1 MENFFLKRKV
11 LICLFAFFS
20 FSSVVLASNNA
31 NRNQQTNNNANNV
44 ENQEVNIN
52 ANNGN
57 QQGRTN
63 NSILDTLAKCA
74 VLFSFGEFIFGRV
87 LDSLVRNEIARLQI
101 EENERLLHEMCEKYF
116 YGDQSIDPT
125 ACSDL
130 LSELLEKIVGQEEA
144 KGAIVEQF
152 CAQIFKLKKFYSG
165 NSNMRRGPGAE
176 IYCFA
181 GKPGLGKTFMANL
194 LARALCAG
202 QEGKKIFT
210 IDASTILSFDKKRRN
225 PATLFARIGRYRK
238 EKHVIV
244 NSDIFSYI
252 KATLRPVIVFNEI
265 DKLLNDPDL
274 KLSLFEF
281 IRSVQED
288 GYISNDVGEKVDC
301 SGLTLIFTSNDP
313 DMISE
318 ESLKTRFRTIL
329 FKPFS
334 EGDYCK
340 LVRSYLNKFIA
351 SANEMLK
358 KNPASD
364 LSFHISDE
372 CCSAIAKEISE
383 NSVLYSK
390 GFRCVEKDFIA
401 KLSGFLFKYLFP
413 SKNKEDFAVTG
424 DRTIGYD
431 NKKHAF
437 FIL

>member
-1 MENFFLKRKV
+1 MEKKFLKREV

-20 FSSVVLASNNA
+20 FSSVVEAMD
-31 NRNQQTNNNANNV
+31 NQGGNNNANNR
-44 ENQEVNIN
+44 
-52 ANNGN
+52 N
-57 QQGRTN
+57 QQERRSVFEKT
-63 NSILDTLAKCA
+63 LDVAYKC
-74 VLFSFGEFIFGRV
+74 SFLVSLIEFIVGRF
-87 LDSLVRNEIARLQI
+87 LDSLARNEIARLQI

-125 ACSDL
+125 AFRDR
-130 LSELLEKIVGQEEA
+130 LSELLEKIVGQGEA
-144 KGAIVEQF
+144 KEAIVEQF
-152 CAQIFKLKKFYSG
+152 CAQIFKLKNFYSG

-194 LARALCAG
+194 LARALCTS
-202 QEGKKIFT
+202 QKGKRVFT

-225 PATLFARIGRYRK
+225 PAALFARIGRYCN
-238 EKHVIV
+238 EKHIIV

-334 EGDYCK
+334 EGDYYQ

-351 SANEMLK
+351 SANEMLQR
-358 KNPASD
+358 NPARD
-364 LSFHISDE
+364 LSFHISEE
-372 CCSAIAKEISE
+372 CCSAIAKEICE
-383 NSVLYSK
+383 DTVLYSK

-401 KLSGFLFKYLFP
+401 KLSAFLFKYLFP
-413 SKNKEDFAVTG
+413 SKNKEDLAVTG
-424 DRTIGYD
+424 KRTIGY
-431 NKKHAF
+431 NKKEHAF
-437 FIL
+437 YLL

>member
-1 MENFFLKRKV
+1 MEKNFLKRKV
-11 LICLFAFFS
+11 LICLFLFFS
-20 FSSVVLASNNA
+20 FNSVIEASNVAQN
-31 NRNQQTNNNANNV
+31 
-44 ENQEVNIN
+44 N

-57 QQGRTN
+57 QQASKSFIRKFISYITLDNLSKLTFIYTIAQFIVGR
-63 NSILDTLAKCA
+63 ILDE
-74 VLFSFGEFIFGRV
+74 SI
-87 LDSLVRNEIARLQI
+87 RNEIARLQI

-125 ACSDL
+125 ACRDL
-130 LSELLEKIVGQEEA
+130 LLELLDKIVGQGEA
-144 KGAIVEQF
+144 KEAIIEQF
-152 CAQIFKLKKFYSG
+152 CAQVFKLKNFYSES
-165 NSNMRRGPGAE
+165 SNMRRGPGAE

-210 IDASTILSFDKKRRN
+210 IDASTLLSFERKKRN
-225 PATLFARIGRYRK
+225 PAALFARVGRYRK
-238 EKHVIV
+238 EKHIIV

-288 GYISNDVGEKVDC
+288 GYISNDAGEKVDC

-334 EGDYCK
+334 QEDYCQ

-351 SANEMLK
+351 SANEMLRR
-358 KNPASD
+358 NPTMD
-364 LSFHISDE
+364 LSFHISEE

-424 DRTIGYD
+424 ERTIGYD

-437 FIL
+437 YLL

>member
-1 MENFFLKRKV
+1 MEKNFLKRNV
-11 LICLFAFFS
+11 LICLFLFFS
-20 FSSVVLASNNA
+20 FNSVVEAADQDNDVNNEE
-31 NRNQQTNNNANNV
+31 QQESKGFIRKFLSGITLENV
-44 ENQEVNIN
+44 SRVSFIFSIVQFIV
-52 ANNGN
+52 
-57 QQGRTN
+57 GR
-63 NSILDTLAKCA
+63 ILDA
-74 VLFSFGEFIFGRV
+74 SE
-87 LDSLVRNEIARLQI
+87 RNEIAKLQI

-144 KGAIVEQF
+144 KEAIIEQF
-152 CAQIFKLKKFYSG
+152 CAQVFKLKNFYSG
-165 NSNMRRGPGAE
+165 KSNMRRGPGAE

-210 IDASTILSFDKKRRN
+210 IDASTILSFDKKKRN
-225 PATLFARIGRYRK
+225 PAALFARVGRYCK
-238 EKHVIV
+238 EKHIIV

-288 GYISNDVGEKVDC
+288 GYISNDAGEKVDC

-329 FKPFS
+329 FKSFS
-334 EGDYCK
+334 EEEYCQ

-351 SANEMLK
+351 SANEMLQR
-358 KNPASD
+358 NPTTD
-364 LSFHISDE
+364 LSFHISEE

-413 SKNKEDFAVTG
+413 SKNKEDLAVTG
-424 DRTIGYD
+424 KRTIGY
-431 NKKHAF
+431 NKKEHAF
-437 FIL
+437 YLL

>member
-1 MENFFLKRKV
+1 MEKNFLKRKV
-11 LICLFAFFS
+11 LICLFLFFS
-20 FSSVVLASNNA
+20 FNSVVEAA
-31 NRNQQTNNNANNV
+31 NQANDV
-44 ENQEVNIN
+44 
-52 ANNGN
+52 NNGN
-57 QQGRTN
+57 QQAST
-63 NSILDTLAKCA
+63 SEKIVDLVFKSS
-74 VLFSFGEFIFGRV
+74 VIMSFVQFIV
-87 LDSLVRNEIARLQI
+87 ANVMHYLEKNEIAILQK

-125 ACSDL
+125 ACRDL
-130 LSELLEKIVGQEEA
+130 LLELLDKIVGQGEA
-144 KGAIVEQF
+144 KEAIIEQF
-152 CAQIFKLKKFYSG
+152 CAQVFKLKNFYSG
-165 NSNMRRGPGAE
+165 SSSMRRGPGAE

-194 LARALCAG
+194 LARALCDG
-202 QEGKKIFT
+202 QKGKKVFT
-210 IDASTILSFDKKRRN
+210 IDASTLLAFEKKKRN
-225 PATLFARIGRYRK
+225 PAALFARIGRYRK
-238 EKHVIV
+238 EKHIIV

-281 IRSVQED
+281 IRSIQED
-288 GYISNDVGEKVDC
+288 GYISNDAGEKVDC

-334 EGDYCK
+334 QEDYCQ

-351 SANEMLK
+351 SANEMLQR
-358 KNPASD
+358 NPTTD
-364 LSFHISDE
+364 LSFHISEE
-372 CCSAIAKEISE
+372 CCSAIAKEICE
-383 NSVLYSK
+383 DTALYSK

-401 KLSGFLFKYLFP
+401 KLSAFLFKYLFP
-413 SKNKEDFAVTG
+413 SKNKEDLVITG
-424 DRTIGYD
+424 ERTVGYD

-437 FIL
+437 YLL

>member
-1 MENFFLKRKV
+1 
-11 LICLFAFFS
+11 
-20 FSSVVLASNNA
+20 
-31 NRNQQTNNNANNV
+31 
-44 ENQEVNIN
+44 
-52 ANNGN
+52 
-57 QQGRTN
+57 
-63 NSILDTLAKCA
+63 
-74 VLFSFGEFIFGRV
+74 
-87 LDSLVRNEIARLQI
+87 
-101 EENERLLHEMCEKYF
+101 
-116 YGDQSIDPT
+116 
-125 ACSDL
+125 
-130 LSELLEKIVGQEEA
+130 
-144 KGAIVEQF
+144 
-152 CAQIFKLKKFYSG
+152 
-165 NSNMRRGPGAE
+165 MRRGPGAE

-351 SANEMLK
+351 SANEMLQRNPDK
-358 KNPASD
+358 KD
-364 LSFHISDE
+364 LSFHISEE
-372 CCSAIAKEISE
+372 CCSAIAKEICE
-383 NSVLYSK
+383 DTALYSK

-401 KLSGFLFKYLFP
+401 KLSAFLFKYLFP
-413 SKNKEDFAVTG
+413 SKNKEDLVVTG
-424 DRTIGYD
+424 KRTIGYN
-431 NKKHAF
+431 NKQHAF
-437 FIL
+437 CLL

>member
-1 MENFFLKRKV
+1 MEKNFLKRKV

-20 FSSVVLASNNA
+20 FSSVVEAMDNQGGNN
-31 NRNQQTNNNANNV
+31 
-44 ENQEVNIN
+44 N

-57 QQGRTN
+57 QQERRSVFEKT
-63 NSILDTLAKCA
+63 LDVAYKCSFLAGI
-74 VLFSFGEFIFGRV
+74 VEFIIGRV
-87 LDSLVRNEIARLQI
+87 LDASIRNEIARLQL

-125 ACSDL
+125 DCRDL

-144 KGAIVEQF
+144 KEAVIEQF
-152 CAQIFKLKKFYSG
+152 CAQILKLKNFYSDS
-165 NSNMRRGPGAE
+165 SNMRRGPGAE

-202 QEGKKIFT
+202 QKDKKVFT

-238 EKHVIV
+238 EKHIIV

-281 IRSVQED
+281 IRSIQED
-288 GYISNDVGEKVDC
+288 GYISNDAGEKVDC

-329 FKPFS
+329 FKSFS
-334 EGDYCK
+334 EGDYCQ

-351 SANEMLK
+351 SANEMLQR
-358 KNPASD
+358 NPARD
-364 LSFHISDE
+364 LSFCISEE
-372 CCSAIAKEISE
+372 CCSAIAKEICE
-383 NSVLYSK
+383 DTALYSK

-401 KLSGFLFKYLFP
+401 KLSAFLFKYLFP
-413 SKNKEDFAVTG
+413 SKNKEDLAVTG
-424 DRTIGYD
+424 KRTIGY
-431 NKKHAF
+431 NKKEHAF
-437 FIL
+437 YLL

>member
-1 MENFFLKRKV
+1 MEKKFLKREV

-20 FSSVVLASNNA
+20 FSSVVEAMDNQGGNN
-31 NRNQQTNNNANNV
+31 
-44 ENQEVNIN
+44 N

-57 QQGRTN
+57 QQERRSVFEKT
-63 NSILDTLAKCA
+63 LDVAYKC
-74 VLFSFGEFIFGRV
+74 SFLVSLIEFIVGRI
-87 LDSLVRNEIARLQI
+87 LDSLARNEIARLQI
-101 EENERLLHEMCEKYF
+101 EENERLLKEMCEKYF

-125 ACSDL
+125 ACRDQL
-130 LSELLEKIVGQEEA
+130 LELLEKIVGQEEA
-144 KGAIVEQF
+144 KEVVIEQF
-152 CAQIFKLKKFYSG
+152 CAQILKLKKFYSG

-194 LARALCAG
+194 LARALCAS
-202 QEGKKIFT
+202 QKGKRVFT

-225 PATLFARIGRYRK
+225 PAALFARIGRYCN
-238 EKHVIV
+238 EKHIIV

-281 IRSVQED
+281 IRSIQED
-288 GYISNDVGEKVDC
+288 GYISNDAGEKVDC

-329 FKPFS
+329 FKTFS
-334 EGDYCK
+334 EGDYCQ

-351 SANEMLK
+351 SANEMLQR
-358 KNPASD
+358 NPARD
-364 LSFHISDE
+364 LSFHISEE
-372 CCSAIAKEISE
+372 CCSAIAKEICE
-383 NSVLYSK
+383 DTVLYSK

-401 KLSGFLFKYLFP
+401 KLSAFLFKYLFP
-413 SKNKEDFAVTG
+413 SKNKEDLAVTG
-424 DRTIGYD
+424 KRTIGY
-431 NKKHAF
+431 NKKEHAF
-437 FIL
+437 YLL

>member
-1 MENFFLKRKV
+1 MEKNFLKRKV

-20 FSSVVLASNNA
+20 FSSVIEASNTAQN
-31 NRNQQTNNNANNV
+31 
-44 ENQEVNIN
+44 N

-57 QQGRTN
+57 QQAST
-63 NSILDTLAKCA
+63 SEKVFDLVFKSSVIMSFVQFA
-74 VLFSFGEFIFGRV
+74 VAQV
-87 LDSLVRNEIARLQI
+87 LHYLEKNEIAILQK

-125 ACSDL
+125 ACRDL
-130 LSELLEKIVGQEEA
+130 LLELLDKIVGQGEA
-144 KGAIVEQF
+144 KEAIIEQF
-152 CAQIFKLKKFYSG
+152 CAQVFKLKNFYSG

-210 IDASTILSFDKKRRN
+210 IDASTLLSFERKKRN
-225 PATLFARIGRYRK
+225 PAALFARVGRYRK
-238 EKHVIV
+238 EKHIIV

-281 IRSVQED
+281 IRSIQEE
-288 GYISNDVGEKVDC
+288 GYISNDTGEKVDC

-334 EGDYCK
+334 EEDYCQ

-351 SANEMLK
+351 SANEMLQ
-358 KNPASD
+358 KNPTTD
-364 LSFHISDE
+364 LSFHISEE
-372 CCSAIAKEISE
+372 CCSAIAKEIAE

-413 SKNKEDFAVTG
+413 PKNEEDFAVTG
-424 DRTIGYD
+424 ERTIGYD

-437 FIL
+437 YLL

>member
-1 MENFFLKRKV
+1 MEKNFLKRNV
-11 LICLFAFFS
+11 LICLFLFFS
-20 FSSVVLASNNA
+20 FNSVVEAADQDNDVNNEE
-31 NRNQQTNNNANNV
+31 QQESKGFIRKFLSGITLENV
-44 ENQEVNIN
+44 SRVSFIFSIVQFIV
-52 ANNGN
+52 
-57 QQGRTN
+57 GR
-63 NSILDTLAKCA
+63 ILDA
-74 VLFSFGEFIFGRV
+74 SE
-87 LDSLVRNEIARLQI
+87 RNEIAKLQI
-101 EENERLLHEMCEKYF
+101 KENERLLQEMCEKYF

-144 KGAIVEQF
+144 KEAIIEQF
-152 CAQIFKLKKFYSG
+152 CAQIFKLKNFYSG
-165 NSNMRRGPGAE
+165 KSNMRRGPGAE

-194 LARALCAG
+194 LARALCAS
-202 QEGKKIFT
+202 QEGKRVFT
-210 IDASTILSFDKKRRN
+210 IDASTILSFEKKKRN
-225 PATLFARIGRYRK
+225 PASLFARIGRYRK
-238 EKHVIV
+238 EKHIIV

-281 IRSVQED
+281 IRSIQED
-288 GYISNDVGEKVDC
+288 GYISNDAGEKVDC

-329 FKPFS
+329 FKSFS

-351 SANEMLK
+351 SANEMLQR
-358 KNPASD
+358 NPAND
-364 LSFHISDE
+364 LSFCISEE
-372 CCSAIAKEISE
+372 CCSAIAKEICE
-383 NSVLYSK
+383 DHVLYSK

-401 KLSGFLFKYLFP
+401 KLSAFLFKYLFP
-413 SKNKEDFAVTG
+413 SKNKEDLAVTG
-424 DRTIGYD
+424 KRTIGY
-431 NKKHAF
+431 NKKEHAF
-437 FIL
+437 YLL

>member
-1 MENFFLKRKV
+1 MEKNFLKRKV

-20 FSSVVLASNNA
+20 FSSVVEASNVNTNA
-31 NRNQQTNNNANNV
+31 NENAD
-44 ENQEVNIN
+44 

-63 NSILDTLAKCA
+63 NSFLDTLAKCA
-74 VLFSFGEFIFGRV
+74 VLFSFGEFIIGRV
-87 LDSLVRNEIARLQI
+87 LDSLARNEIARLQI

-144 KGAIVEQF
+144 KEAIVEQF

-202 QEGKKIFT
+202 QKGKKVFT

-329 FKPFS
+329 FKSFS

-351 SANEMLK
+351 SANEMLQRNPDK
-358 KNPASD
+358 KD
-364 LSFHISDE
+364 LSFHISEE
-372 CCSAIAKEISE
+372 CCSAIAKEICE
-383 NSVLYSK
+383 DTALYSK

-401 KLSGFLFKYLFP
+401 KLSAFLFKYLFP
-413 SKNKEDFAVTG
+413 SKNKEDLAVTG
-424 DRTIGYD
+424 KRTIGYN
-431 NKKHAF
+431 NKQHAF
-437 FIL
+437 YLL

>member
-1 MENFFLKRKV
+1 MEKNFLKRKV
-11 LICLFAFFS
+11 LICLFLFFS
-20 FSSVVLASNNA
+20 FNSVVEAA
-31 NRNQQTNNNANNV
+31 NQANDV
-44 ENQEVNIN
+44 
-52 ANNGN
+52 NNGN
-57 QQGRTN
+57 QQASKGFIKKFISYITLDNLSKLTFIYTIGQFIVGRFLDE
-63 NSILDTLAKCA
+63 SI
-74 VLFSFGEFIFGRV
+74 
-87 LDSLVRNEIARLQI
+87 RNEIARMQI

-125 ACSDL
+125 DCRDL
-130 LSELLEKIVGQEEA
+130 LLELLDKIVGQGEA
-144 KGAIVEQF
+144 KEAIIEQF
-152 CAQIFKLKKFYSG
+152 CAQIFKLKNFYSG
-165 NSNMRRGPGAE
+165 SSSMRRGPGAE

-210 IDASTILSFDKKRRN
+210 IDASTLLSFERKKRN
-225 PATLFARIGRYRK
+225 PAALFARVGRYRK
-238 EKHVIV
+238 EKHIIV

-281 IRSVQED
+281 IRSIQED
-288 GYISNDVGEKVDC
+288 GYISNDAGEKVDC

-318 ESLKTRFRTIL
+318 ESLKTRFKTIL

-351 SANEMLK
+351 SANEMLQR
-358 KNPASD
+358 NPDKD
-364 LSFHISDE
+364 LSFHISEE

-413 SKNKEDFAVTG
+413 SKNKEDLVITG
-424 DRTIGYD
+424 ERTVGYD

-437 FIL
+437 YLL